1 MLKMLR
7 CCASLVQ
14 LREVN
19 RMNTYENYQD
29 IQNLI
34 MKIENYPH
42 NSFMYANLCGK
53 LYNYISDKDMNAIRV
68 GLDYELEMKE
78 ISDELKYELEAGK

>member
-1 MLKMLR
+1 MLR

-19 RMNTYENYQD
+19 RMNKYENYQD

-34 MKIENYPH
+34 MKIENYPN
-42 NSFMYANLCGK
+42 NSFMYANLCGR
-53 LYNYISDKDMNAIRV
+53 LYNYISDEDMNKIRV
-68 GLDYELEMKE
+68 SLDYELEMKE